1 MYFPYNTAGD
11 MLPGES
17 RGQALPPPPLGSTQS
32 STCSTGRSHR
42 PQRRLQR
49 LRVESIYTLTG
60 P

>member
-1 MYFPYNTAGD
+1 